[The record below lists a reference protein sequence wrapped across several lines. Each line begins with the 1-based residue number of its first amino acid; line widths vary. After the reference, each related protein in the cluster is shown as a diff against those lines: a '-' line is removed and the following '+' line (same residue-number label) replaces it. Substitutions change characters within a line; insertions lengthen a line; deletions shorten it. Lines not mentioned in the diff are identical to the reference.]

1 MTVAHSLF
9 WSVLTSN
16 PGRMGRAGLA
26 VRRKTSLRGKKTD
39 DDLKNGLE
47 KKKSDFKKVRS

>member
-1 MTVAHSLF
+1 MTVAHPLF